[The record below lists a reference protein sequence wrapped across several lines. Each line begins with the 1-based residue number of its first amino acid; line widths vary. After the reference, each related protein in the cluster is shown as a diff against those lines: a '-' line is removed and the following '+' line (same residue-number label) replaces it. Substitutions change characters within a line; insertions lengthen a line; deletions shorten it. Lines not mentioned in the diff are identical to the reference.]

1 VKILKNEK
9 ANEQVTIR
17 VTEELKTRLES
28 EAKAQGR
35 PLANYIKAIIN
46 EHIESQDRAKKIAER
61 R

>member
-1 VKILKNEK
+1 VVSEK
-9 ANEQVTIR
+9 ANAQINLR
-17 VTEELKTRLES
+17 VTEELKERLEA

-46 EHIESQDRAKKIAER
+46 SHIESIDRAKKIAER

>member
-1 VKILKNEK
+1 MDEK
-9 ANEQVTIR
+9 TTVQLSVR
-17 VTEELKTRLES
+17 VTDSLHQRLRA

-46 EHIESQDRAKKIAER
+46 DHIESLDRAKKIAER